1 MILIADSGSTKTD
14 WCVVEKGKLIQQIS
28 TKGTNPFF
36 QSEEEIS
43 NEIATALLPQLTTNA
58 FDAVYFYGAGC
69 GFPDK
74 IAMVH
79 RAIIQHLQVSGDEVE
94 VNTDMLAA
102 ARGLCG
108 HEPGIACIMGTG
120 SNSCYYDGKHIGANV
135 SPLGFILGDEG
146 SGACLGKL
154 LVGDIL
160 KNQMT
165 PELKEKFLK
174 QFNLEPADIIDRV
187 YRKPFPNR
195 FLASLS
201 PFLAQNLDE
210 PCVRTLVLM
219 NLANKNGGMVVGT
232 GDLSELALGW
242 ATYNGDHMSMYG
254 VNGSIPKTLVRYLV
268 AYEADRTLGELS
280 DVLQDVLDTP
290 VSPELLPPKDG
301 EISQKTEDLVGPY
314 ELHDFFLYYM
324 LRFGYPP
331 RKIFRAAHKTFAGV
345 YDDATIKKWLTT
357 FMRRFFTQQFKR
369 SCLPDGPKVGTVT
382 LSPRGDWRMPSD
394 AVSALWLKEAE
405 SL

>member
-14 WCVVEKGKLIQQIS
+14 WSVVEKGKLLQQIF

-36 QSEEEIS
+36 QTEEEIS
-43 NEIATALLPQLTTNA
+43 NEIEKTLLPQLATNA

-74 IAMVH
+74 IEMVH
-79 RAIIQHLQVSGDEVE
+79 RAVSGHLSISGSIE

-108 HEPGIACIMGTG
+108 HEPGITCILGTG
-120 SNSCYYDGKHIGANV
+120 SNSCYYDGEKIVDNV

-174 QFNLEPADIIDRV
+174 QFNLTAGEIIDRV

-201 PFLAQNLDE
+201 PFLAQNINE
-210 PCVRTLVLM
+210 PCVHSLVVNSFLSFLKRNVM
-219 NLANKNGGMVVGT
+219 QYDYQHNKVHFIGSVAFYYQDLLTEACQMVGIQLGNIIKSPMENL
-232 GDLSELALGW
+232 
-242 ATYNGDHMSMYG
+242 
-254 VNGSIPKTLVRYLV
+254 
-268 AYEADRTLGELS
+268 
-280 DVLQDVLDTP
+280 
-290 VSPELLPPKDG
+290 
-301 EISQKTEDLVGPY
+301 ISY
-314 ELHDFFLYYM
+314 H
-324 LRFGYPP
+324 
-331 RKIFRAAHKTFAGV
+331 A
-345 YDDATIKKWLTT
+345 
-357 FMRRFFTQQFKR
+357 
-369 SCLPDGPKVGTVT
+369 
-382 LSPRGDWRMPSD
+382 
-394 AVSALWLKEAE
+394 
-405 SL
+405 

>member
-14 WCVVEKGKLIQQIS
+14 WCVVENGVLVQQIF

-43 NEIATALLPQLTTNA
+43 NEIATALLPELKTDE

-74 IAMVH
+74 IEIVH
-79 RAIIQHLQVSGDEVE
+79 RAISKQLKVKGNVE
-94 VNTDMLAA
+94 VATDMLAA

-108 HEPGIACIMGTG
+108 REAGIACIMGTG
-120 SNSCYYDGKHIGANV
+120 SNSCYYDGENIVANV

-154 LVGDIL
+154 MVGDLL

-174 QFNLEPADIIDRV
+174 QFNLTPADIIDRV

-201 PFLAQNLDE
+201 PFLSQNINE
-210 PCVRTLVLM
+210 PCVHDLVL
-219 NLANKNGGMVVGT
+219 NSFKA
-232 GDLSELALGW
+232 
-242 ATYNGDHMSMYG
+242 
-254 VNGSIPKTLVRYLV
+254 
-268 AYEADRTLGELS
+268 
-280 DVLQDVLDTP
+280 
-290 VSPELLPPKDG
+290 
-301 EISQKTEDLVGPY
+301 
-314 ELHDFFLYYM
+314 F
-324 LRFGYPP
+324 
-331 RKIFRAAHKTFAGV
+331 
-345 YDDATIKKWLTT
+345 
-357 FMRRFFTQQFKR
+357 FKR
-369 SCLPDGPKVGTVT
+369 NIMQYENYQNLKVNLIGSVAFYYKEVLAEAAEAMGIQLGTIIQ
-382 LSPRGDWRMPSD
+382 SPMEGLIKYH
-394 AVSALWLKEAE
+394 A
-405 SL
+405 